1 MDAVLA
7 YYYRSGPPVGLFVL
21 IFLVIG
27 SIALIGWYF
36 SKGNR
41 LKRRLRAAKPW
52 PIAELP
58 EDTLG
63 KITGQARVL
72 GGTLVGPLTGRT
84 CVFYVATV
92 QERRS
97 SGRSTYWRTIITET
111 AGVPFMLED
120 GSGRALVDPTG
131 AEVALDFDG
140 NSSSGTF
147 HDADL
152 RQEAF
157 LAKHGQKSTGWVF
170 NKGLRYREAMIE
182 VGETIA
188 VMGSG
193 VREPDPEAPPEEA
206 YRGAPKTRLRLTSS
220 ARYPLVISDASDVVQ

>member
-1 MDAVLA
+1 MVDDVVA
-7 YYYRSGPPVGLFVL
+7 YYRGGAPIELY
-21 IFLVIG
+21 LVILLIVG
-27 SIALIGWYF
+27 AIALVAWYF

-41 LKRRLRAAKPW
+41 LKRQLRAARPW

-72 GGTLVGPLTGRT
+72 GGTLVGPLTGRA
-84 CVFYVATV
+84 CLYYVATV

-97 SGRSTYWRTIITET
+97 NGRSSYWRTIISES

-120 GSGRALVDPTG
+120 GTGRALVDPTN
-131 AEVALDFDG
+131 ADVALEFDG

-147 HDADL
+147 HDADP

-157 LAKHGQKSTGWVF
+157 LARHGKKSTGWIF

-206 YRGAPKTRLRLTSS
+206 YRGAPRTRLRLTSS
-220 ARYPLVISDASDVVQ
+220 TRYPLVISDDPTVVQ